1 MEENNKRKDIAIGP
15 LMQQKYFVGMVCLGM
30 LEVFGQV
37 HGTFKRYKTFRI
49 TSTKSWHSIEK
60 VLDNA

>member
-1 MEENNKRKDIAIGP
+1 VEEKNKRKDIAIQP
-15 LMQQKYFVGMVCLGM
+15 FMQQKYFVGTVCLGM

-37 HGTFKRYKTFRI
+37 HGTFKRYKASRI

-60 VLDNA
+60 VLDDA